1 MSAQLVLEPFHLPQS
16 LFPFAESVIG
26 RALCAACERGL
37 ALPALNR
44 VYAHSQGAD
53 AGDFSQRVLQTLDV
67 RVQVSDDA
75 LQTIPKTGPLVVV
88 ANHPFG
94 GLDGLILAALLQRV
108 RSDARVLVN
117 FLLARIPEMRAGS
130 FFVDPFGG
138 AAAAA
143 RNRAAMRTAMHWVER
158 GGALGVFPAGEVS
171 HFTWRRGCVSD
182 PAWSDTVARLVLRT
196 RATVVPIY
204 FDGHNSRLFQLL
216 GLLHPRLRTAMLP
229 RELLRLR
236 GHSVRV
242 EIGAAIPPERLARL
256 RQESPVSAARRA
268 DAADVTEFLRLRTYI
283 LRGRSAPAIP
293 APRRKSHNT
302 RRAQPIAPAL
312 PAAQLA
318 AEVQALPG
326 AQCLATSGTLQVF
339 VGNGEQIPLILREI
353 GRLREQTFR
362 VVGEGTGRATDLDRF
377 DEHYLH
383 LFVWSAESQRVVG
396 AYRMG
401 QTDVLQARGG
411 ADGLYTN
418 TLFRYRPSLL
428 DQLTPGLELGR
439 SFVIPEY
446 QRDYAPLLLL
456 WKGIGRY
463 VARHPRYRLLFGA
476 VSISDDYQSMTKQLL
491 MAFLRAHSYDEALG
505 ALVQPRTPPRT
516 LRFRDADERR
526 LATLVTDMADVEELI
541 GEIESNRRGV
551 PVLLRQYLKLNARLL
566 GFNVDSE
573 FGGVVD
579 GLVLVDLVN
588 LERPVL
594 NRYLGSEGA
603 ESFLAFHGARRAAS
617 SSAPG
622 AITSS

>member
-1 MSAQLVLEPFHLPQS
+1 MSAQLVAEPFHLPRT
-16 LFPFAESVIG
+16 LFPFGETALG

-37 ALPALNR
+37 SLPALNR
-44 VYAHSQGAD
+44 VYADSQSAK
-53 AGDFSQRVLQTLDV
+53 AGDFSQRVLDALDV
-67 RVQVSDDA
+67 RVQVTYEA
-75 LQTIPKTGPLVVV
+75 VQTIPKTGPLVVV
-88 ANHPFG
+88 ANHPLG
-94 GLDGLILAALLQRV
+94 GLDGMILTTLLRRV

-117 FLLARIPEMRAGS
+117 FLLARIPEMGECS

-138 AAAAA
+138 STAAA
-143 RNRAAMRTAMHWVER
+143 RNRSVMRTAMQWVSG

-196 RATVVPIY
+196 RATVVPVF
-204 FDGHNSRLFQLL
+204 FDGRNSRLFQLL
-216 GLLHPRLRTAMLP
+216 GLVHPRLRTAMLP

-242 EIGAAIPPERLARL
+242 EIGAAILPERLVRL
-256 RQESPVSAARRA
+256 RQGSTGSAARRV

-283 LRGRSAPAIP
+283 LKGRSATATP
-293 APRRKSHNT
+293 APRRRSNAV
-302 RRAQPIAPAL
+302 RRAQPIAPAQ
-312 PAAQLA
+312 PSERLA
-318 AEVQALPG
+318 AEVAALPPT
-326 AQCLATSGTLQVF
+326 QCLATSGALQVF
-339 VGNGEQIPLILREI
+339 VGDGAQVPLLLREI

-362 VVGEGTGRATDLDRF
+362 AVGEGTGRATDLDRF

-383 LFVWSAESQRVVG
+383 LFVWNSELHRLIG

-401 QTDVLQARGG
+401 QTDVVRARCG
-411 ADGLYTN
+411 AEGLYTN
-418 TLFRYRPSLL
+418 TLFRYRQRLL
-428 DQLTPGLELGR
+428 EQLTPGLELGR
-439 SFVIPEY
+439 SFVIPEF

-526 LATLVTDMADVEELI
+526 LATLVSEMADVEELI

-594 NRYLGSEGA
+594 NRYLGSDGA
-603 ESFLAFHGARRAAS
+603 ESFLAFHGVRRAAS
-617 SSAPG
+617 SSG
-622 AITSS
+622 AGVITSS